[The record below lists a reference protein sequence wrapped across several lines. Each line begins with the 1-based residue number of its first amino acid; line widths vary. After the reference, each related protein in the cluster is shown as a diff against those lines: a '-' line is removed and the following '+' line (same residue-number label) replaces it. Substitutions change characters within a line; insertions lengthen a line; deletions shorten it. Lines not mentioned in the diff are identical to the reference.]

1 MAYCRLRSNEVSSGD
16 DIARFIRETDAQRT
30 GHVDDALFLADAV
43 GALRDVRQNGS
54 APEAEDAENGGVDA
68 DNASADAENIDP
80 DK

>member
-1 MAYCRLRSNEVSSGD
+1 MATILLDSSEKRTLKEQATLTTRSFSPTPSARSG
-16 DIARFIRETDAQRT
+16 
-30 GHVDDALFLADAV
+30 
-43 GALRDVRQNGS
+43 DVRQNGS

>member
-1 MAYCRLRSNEVSSGD
+1 VATILLDSSEK
-16 DIARFIRETDAQRT
+16 RTLKRT

-43 GALRDVRQNGS
+43 GALRTFDRTGRRQ
-54 APEAEDAENGGVDA
+54 EAEDAENGGVDA

>member
-1 MAYCRLRSNEVSSGD
+1 VATILLDSS
-16 DIARFIRETDAQRT
+16 EKRT
-30 GHVDDALFLADAV
+30 LKEQATLTTLFLADAV